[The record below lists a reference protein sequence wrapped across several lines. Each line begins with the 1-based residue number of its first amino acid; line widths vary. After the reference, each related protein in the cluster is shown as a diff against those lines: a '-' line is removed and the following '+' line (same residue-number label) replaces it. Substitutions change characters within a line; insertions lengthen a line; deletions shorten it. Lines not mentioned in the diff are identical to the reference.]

1 MKLFPGS
8 AIAVLSSLLASG
20 CASTTHGPSPA
31 AVNGEPGSGAWF
43 DAVRGPAKDRVWRE
57 YRAALTAMRR
67 ADFAGARRLLDDAL
81 LTVGGIAA
89 NDRTARKARGYF
101 SGEDRKTFR
110 GEPYERV
117 MAYYYRG
124 ILYWM
129 DGEPDNARAC
139 FRSAQLQDSDAE
151 NHAYA
156 GDYVLLDY
164 LDGLASVKLG
174 DDGADSLKRA
184 QAEQKFGV
192 PVPYDPQANLLVFLE
207 FGDGPKKYATG
218 EYREQLRF
226 RDSAS
231 QARSASITVASQTIV
246 MMPYDDLYFQATTR
260 GGRVMDHIL
269 ANKAIFKSTTDA
281 VGDAA
286 IFSGAIL
293 GSQQGRNSNVDEIGL
308 GLAVFGV
315 LNKVVSAAAVPAAD
329 VRCWD
334 NLPKFLS
341 FGAARISPGEHQGTV
356 EFKDAQGRILPG
368 LTRTLTFTVREF
380 RDTVLFVSDQSST
393 PQRL

>member
-1 MKLFPGS
+1 MKLSSGI
-8 AIAVLSSLLASG
+8 ALAVLSSLLAAG
-20 CASTTHGPSPA
+20 CASPA
-31 AVNGEPGSGAWF
+31 RPPALAALSGEPGSGAEF
-43 DAVRGPAKDRVWRE
+43 DPLRGPAKDRVWRE
-57 YRAALTAMRR
+57 YRAALGAMRH
-67 ADFAGARRLLDDAL
+67 ADFAGAKRLLDDAL

-110 GEPYERV
+110 GEPYERA

-124 ILYWM
+124 ILFWM

-174 DDGADSLKRA
+174 DDGADALKRA

-192 PVPYDPQANLLVFLE
+192 PVPYDPQANLLVFME
-207 FGDGPKKYATG
+207 FGAGPKKYATG
-218 EYREQLRF
+218 QYREQMRF
-226 RDSAS
+226 RDPMSAP
-231 QARSASITVASQTIV
+231 RSASITVASQTIV

-286 IFSGAIL
+286 ILSGAIL
-293 GSQQGRNSNVDEIGL
+293 GSQQGSNSNVDEIGL

-315 LNKVVSAAAVPAAD
+315 LNKVVSAAAIPAAD

-341 FGAARISPGEHQGTV
+341 FAAARISPGEHLATV

-368 LTRTLTFTVREF
+368 LTRSLTFTARDS